1 MKKTTVT
8 VTFEEEKL
16 TALKMYLEK
25 NETNVEQ
32 ELTKALENLYAKM
45 VPSEVRKFFEMKS
58 GIEPTPTVT
67 RSKKPRNSAPV
78 NEEIDTAGSP

>member
-1 MKKTTVT
+1 MKKTTIT

-32 ELTKALENLYAKM
+32 ELTKALENLYAKT
-45 VPSEVRKFFEMKS
+45 VPGEVRKFFEMKS
-58 GIEPTPTVT
+58 GIEPTPMVT

>member
-67 RSKKPRNSAPV
+67 RSKKPRNSAPG

>member
-32 ELTKALENLYAKM
+32 ELTKALENLYAKT
-45 VPSEVRKFFEMKS
+45 VPAEVRRFFEMKS
-58 GIEPTPTVT
+58 GAEPAPVVT
-67 RSKKPRNSAPV
+67 RQKKPRNSAPM
-78 NEEIDTAGSP
+78 NEANDTAGSP

>member
-1 MKKTTVT
+1 MNKTTVT

-67 RSKKPRNSAPV
+67 RSKKPRNSAPM
-78 NEEIDTAGSP
+78 NEANDTAGSP

>member
-67 RSKKPRNSAPV
+67 RSKKPRNSTPV